1 MAPRKDAEPPAFLTG
16 AAPKRKVEALELCVA
31 LEGEQLEFVQRID
44 KWCLEE
50 GVKNSR
56 KWLGRELTTDA
67 IRTLYASPVKVDEEG
82 RYSAHPKTKIALGA
96 AAGFDRYLTNV
107 TAVLE
112 GGATKEGRGWAFV
125 EPLLGECKW
134 KQHRARV
141 VVQPRRIWV
150 AGGKFGLE
158 YGVSDICVLARATVA
173 RRKPFA
179 RDDTV
184 ELLAGPAAF

>member
-1 MAPRKDAEPPAFLTG
+1 MST
-16 AAPKRKVEALELCVA
+16 
-31 LEGEQLEFVQRID
+31 LEFVQRID
-44 KWCLEE
+44 KWCPEE

-56 KWLGRELTTDA
+56 KGLGRELTTDA
-67 IRTLYASPVKVDEEG
+67 IRPLCASPVKVDEEG
-82 RYSAHPKTKIALGA
+82 RYSAHLKTKIALGA
-96 AAGFDRYLTNV
+96 AEGFDRYLTDV

-112 GGATKEGRGWAFV
+112 GGATKEGRGWPFV
-125 EPLLGECKW
+125 EPLLGEQQW

-141 VVQPRRIWV
+141 VVQPRRIWA

-158 YGVSDICVLARATVA
+158 HCVSDICVRARAA
-173 RRKPFA
+173 ASRREPFA